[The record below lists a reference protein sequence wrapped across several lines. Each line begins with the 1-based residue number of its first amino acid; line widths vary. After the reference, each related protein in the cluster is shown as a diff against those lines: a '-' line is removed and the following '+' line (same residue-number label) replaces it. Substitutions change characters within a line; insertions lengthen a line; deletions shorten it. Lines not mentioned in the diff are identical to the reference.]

1 MKQKAY
7 VIGSSVSK
15 SMSPLI
21 FNYWFKKT
29 NINAEYIYKEI
40 ETKNFEKEISQILMD
55 DNVLGFNVTIPF
67 KELILKKLN
76 NAEKHATDIG
86 AVNCVSR
93 GGKGWTGKNTDW
105 IGFLKPLIK
114 MKENINIKKTKPI
127 IIGYGGASKAI
138 IYALQKEGFK
148 EIKVFNRSYIKMKN
162 LKNSDNLK
170 KFKLTELHNHLTGGG
185 LIINTTPVNTLIGLE
200 EKINK
205 DSVGYDIVYTPQQT
219 NFLSCF
225 KKEKRIYGIDMLI
238 SQAAPCFEGWFGKKP
253 PIDKGL
259 YSLLYK
265 HIL

>member
-29 NINAEYIYKEI
+29 NINAEYVYKEI
-40 ETKNFEKEISQILMD
+40 ETKNFEKEISQILAD
-55 DNVLGFNVTIPF
+55 DNVFGFNVTIPF
-67 KELILKKLN
+67 KELIFKKLN
-76 NAEKHATDIG
+76 NVEQHATTIG

-93 GGKGWTGKNTDW
+93 EGKGWVGRNTDW
-105 IGFLKPLIK
+105 IGFLKPLMQ
-114 MKENINIKKTKPI
+114 MKEKINIKKTKPI

-138 IYALQKEGFK
+138 IYALQNQGFR

-162 LKNSDNLK
+162 FKNSDNLK
-170 KFKLTELHNHLTGGG
+170 KFKLTELHNHLESGG

-200 EKINK
+200 EKINRN
-205 DSVGYDIVYTPQQT
+205 SIGYDIVYIPRQT

-225 KKEKRIYGIDMLI
+225 AKEKRVYGIDMLI
-238 SQAAPCFEGWFGKKP
+238 SQAAPCFEEWFGKKP
-253 PIDKGL
+253 PIDRGL
-259 YSLLYK
+259 YDLLYK
-265 HIL
+265 HIS